1 MEMQKVLVARVKGSI
16 GDAESMTRYILNGLS
31 CGVLVLPDEVTFFSV
46 QELPVLYESS
56 LSLTESLVR
65 AGLLDEE
72 HIGKPSAGDPAT
84 EVSAVEVVPLNKNEK
99 PESAS
104 TPDKPPEVLPTPTF
118 QEKEKEKTESADESP
133 TLDPAVESEK
143 GSPEQTAGSF
153 KPKGGQAEIK
163 RGTYKRL
170 EQYKNK
176 TGLRWAQRV
185 SDATGGRVSPDIIR
199 RGLLEARDIGIERWK
214 LIGKALDKLEE
225 EMEK

>member
-1 MEMQKVLVARVKGSI
+1 MTERKVLIVRVKGGI
-16 GDAESMTRYILNGLS
+16 GDVVAMTKYILNGLS

-46 QELPVLYESS
+46 QELPVLHELS
-56 LSLTESLVR
+56 LSLTESLVK

-84 EVSAVEVVPLNKNEK
+84 EVSAVEVVPLDKNEK

-118 QEKEKEKTESADESP
+118 QEKEKTESADESP
-133 TLDPAVESEK
+133 TLDPAVESEN
-143 GSPEQTAGSF
+143 GNPEQAAGSF

-163 RGTYKRL
+163 RHTYMRL
-170 EQYKNK
+170 EQYKNR
-176 TGLRWAQRV
+176 TGLRWAHRV

-225 EMEK
+225 EAEK

>member
-16 GDAESMTRYILNGLS
+16 GDAEAMTAYILNGIS
-31 CGVLVLPDEVTFFSV
+31 CGVLVLPDEVISYSV
-46 QELPVLYESS
+46 QELPVLYEPS

-65 AGLLDEE
+65 DGLLDEE
-72 HIGKPSAGDPAT
+72 HIGKPFAGDPAT

-118 QEKEKEKTESADESP
+118 QEKEKTESADESP
-133 TLDPAVESEK
+133 TLNPAVESEK
-143 GSPEQTAGSF
+143 GSPEQAAGSF

-163 RGTYKRL
+163 RETYKRL
-170 EQYKNK
+170 EHYKNQ

-214 LIGKALDKLEE
+214 LIGRALDKLEE
-225 EMEK
+225 DAEK

>member
-16 GDAESMTRYILNGLS
+16 GDAEAMTMYILKGLS
-31 CGVLVLPDEVTFFSV
+31 CGVLVLPDEVTFYSV

-72 HIGKPSAGDPAT
+72 YIGKPSSDDPAT
-84 EVSAVEVVPLNKNEK
+84 EVPVVEVVPLDKNEK
-99 PESAS
+99 PEDTT
-104 TPDKPPEVLPTPTF
+104 TPDKPAEVLPTLTL
-118 QEKEKEKTESADESP
+118 QEKESAESADEP
-133 TLDPAVESEK
+133 IVLDRVADSGDAK
-143 GSPEQTAGSF
+143 PEQTASAF

-163 RGTYKRL
+163 RHTYTRL
-170 EQYKNK
+170 EQYKNQ

-225 EMEK
+225 EAAK

>member
-1 MEMQKVLVARVKGSI
+1 MEMQKVLLARVKGDV
-16 GDAESMTRYILNGLS
+16 GDAETMTRYILKGLS

-46 QELPVLYESS
+46 QELPVLHELS

-104 TPDKPPEVLPTPTF
+104 APDKPPEVLPTPTF
-118 QEKEKEKTESADESP
+118 QEKEKTESADESP

-143 GSPEQTAGSF
+143 GSPEQATGSF

-163 RGTYKRL
+163 RETYKRL
-170 EQYKNK
+170 EHYKNQ

-225 EMEK
+225 DAEK

>member
-1 MEMQKVLVARVKGSI
+1 MEMQKVLVARVKGSV
-16 GDAESMTRYILNGLS
+16 GDAEAMTSYILNGIS

-46 QELPVLYESS
+46 QELPVLHESS
-56 LSLTESLVR
+56 LSLTESLVK

-84 EVSAVEVVPLNKNEK
+84 EVSTVEVVPLDRNEK

-118 QEKEKEKTESADESP
+118 QEKEKTESADESP
-133 TLDPAVESEK
+133 TLDPAVESEN
-143 GSPEQTAGSF
+143 GSPEQAVGSF
-153 KPKGGQAEIK
+153 KPKGGQVEIK
-163 RGTYKRL
+163 RETYERL
-170 EQYKNK
+170 NHYKNR

-225 EMEK
+225 DAEK